1 MRHEIIILV
10 NSLEKC
16 RYFYRE
22 TLKLG
27 EPFTDSSELAEFK
40 IGENAT
46 LVLEESKLPSLEHAS
61 SAIAWALETD
71 EFETICDSLRKLG
84 AASGD
89 EFIRKGRRAQRACDP
104 EGNPFI
110 LTGKIN

>member
-40 IGENAT
+40 IGEDAFLT
-46 LVLEESKLPSLEHAS
+46 LEESQLPALEHAS
-61 SAIAWALETD
+61 SATSWALET
-71 EFETICDSLRKLG
+71 EYFEEICDSLKKLG
-84 AASGD
+84 ATTGD
-89 EFIRKGRRAQRACDP
+89 EFIRKGRRAQRSFDP

-110 LTGKIN
+110 LVGKIN